1 MSEVLFEFYANC
13 GRMGS
18 LDGLFIATQEEVDKA
33 IGKYA
38 SFGEVLGKH
47 SDIGFRLKADM
58 ITVKT
63 ADPAAVKV
71 IKEILGVDVAGFN
84 PLDYVTCEEC
94 GEKRLYCEGDCV
106 DPFEDDEDLEL
117 ED

>member
-1 MSEVLFEFYANC
+1 MAEVLFEFYADC

-18 LDGLFIATQEEVDKA
+18 LDGLFIATQEQVDNA

-38 SFGEVLGKH
+38 MFGEVLGKH

-58 ITVKT
+58 ITIKT
-63 ADPAAVKV
+63 GDKQAVSI

-84 PLDYVTCEEC
+84 PLDYISCSDC
-94 GEKRLYCEGDCV
+94 GEKSMYCEGDCA